1 MKLSLK
7 NIKYSEH
14 ASQETNNFVAELYV
28 DGKPFALV
36 HNEGTGGCDMHHKH
50 DKNPQSYSDFNQEL
64 NRIMTWHKENIQV
77 PCEDEEK
84 GWYAGC
90 LESAVNDILV
100 DHLIIKDVK
109 KLMSRSMIVF
119 EKGKKGFYKYGKKK
133 YSITADRMG
142 WFNNQMWQKFQEN
155 WVCINN
161 MPIDEAV
168 AYYKAN

>member
-64 NRIMTWHKENIQV
+64 NRII
-77 PCEDEEK
+77 
-84 GWYAGC
+84 
-90 LESAVNDILV
+90 
-100 DHLIIKDVK
+100 
-109 KLMSRSMIVF
+109 
-119 EKGKKGFYKYGKKK
+119 
-133 YSITADRMG
+133 ADRMG